1 MIFSKKVN
9 SLRVLSVAVAASVAG
24 LAAPLA
30 AQADFTG
37 NINVVSKYV
46 LRGVTN
52 SGGTGTGTEN
62 TGAAL
67 QGGFDYSHSSGIYAG
82 YWGSSLSYVYDGT
95 LDTANNSGLLTGFE
109 SDLYAGY
116 KGKAGPVSYGVG
128 AIYYAYT
135 GVEESDGAEI
145 ALTAGIGNASLGVN
159 YLLQDLWWGNQG
171 DAYITL
177 GYTQPLPADFSV
189 AATLMYYMYTKDGKY
204 IPETADSVDSAF
216 RGVSVS
222 LTHPLGKTGGTMG
235 LTLVGGGE
243 NRVGAYQKF
252 MPVLSLGMTF

>member
-1 MIFSKKVN
+1 MIFTKKVT
-9 SLRVLSVAVAASVAG
+9 SLGVLSVAVAASVAG

-30 AQADFTG
+30 AQADVTG

-52 SGGTGTGTEN
+52 CVACGTEN
-62 TGAAL
+62 VGAAV
-67 QGGFDYSHSSGIYAG
+67 QGGFDYSHSSGFYAG
-82 YWGSSLSYVYDGT
+82 YWGSSLGYTYDGT
-95 LDTANNSGLLTGFE
+95 LTVSNNSVFGTGFE

-135 GVEESDGAEI
+135 GVEESDGVEI
-145 ALTAGIGNASLGVN
+145 ILTAGFGNASLGVN
-159 YLLQDLWWGNQG
+159 YLVQDLLWGNKG
-171 DAYITL
+171 DTYITL
-177 GYTQPLPADFSV
+177 GYTQPLPSDFSL
-189 AATLMYYMYTKDGKY
+189 AGTLMYYLYTEDGKY
-204 IPETADSVDSAF
+204 ITGSANPDSISSGF
-216 RGVSVS
+216 RGVSVGV
-222 LTHPLGKTGGTMG
+222 THPLGKTGGTMG

-243 NRVGAYQKF
+243 TRDGVYQKF

>member
-1 MIFSKKVN
+1 MIFTKKVP

-30 AQADFTG
+30 AQADVTG

-46 LRGVTN
+46 LRGITN
-52 SGGTGTGTEN
+52 GTGYGTEN
-62 TGAAL
+62 FAAAV
-67 QGGFDYSHSSGIYAG
+67 QGGFDYSHSSGLYAG
-82 YWGSSLSYVYDGT
+82 YWGSSLSYTYDGAAS
-95 LDTANNSGLLTGFE
+95 TANNSVLVTGFE

-116 KGKAGPVSYGVG
+116 KGKAGPVSYGAG
-128 AIYYAYT
+128 AIYYTYT

-159 YLLQDLWWGNQG
+159 YLLQDLVWGNQG
-171 DAYITL
+171 DTYITL
-177 GYTQPLPADFSV
+177 GYTQPLPSDFSV

-204 IPETADSVDSAF
+204 IAETVDSVDSAF
-216 RGVSVS
+216 RGVSVA

-243 NRVGAYQKF
+243 DRFGVYQKF

>member
-1 MIFSKKVN
+1 MILTKKVT

-30 AQADFTG
+30 AYADVTG

-46 LRGVTN
+46 LRGIT
-52 SGGTGTGTEN
+52 SGPGTEN
-62 TGAAL
+62 NGAAL
-67 QGGFDYSHSSGIYAG
+67 QGGFDYSHSSGFYAG
-82 YWGSSLSYVYDGT
+82 YWGSSLGYTYDGT
-95 LDTANNSGLLTGFE
+95 LETANNSVLGTGFE

-116 KGKAGPVSYGVG
+116 KGKAGPVSFGAG

-171 DAYITL
+171 DTYITL
-177 GYTQPLPADFSV
+177 GYAQPLPADFSV

-204 IPETADSVDSAF
+204 IAETVDSVDSAF
-216 RGVSVS
+216 RGVSVAV
-222 LTHPLGKTGGTMG
+222 THPLGKTGGTMG
-235 LTLVGGGE
+235 LALVGGGE
-243 NRVGAYQKF
+243 NRVGVYQKF